1 MSRTL
6 YIASDHGAL
15 DLKESLSAYISA
27 QHPDISVED
36 LGTNGPDSVDYP
48 DFGQKV
54 ATAVLSKENS
64 LGICLCGTGIGIS
77 ISANRFKGIR
87 AALVHDEFTAEMAKA
102 HNNANVLCLGGRT
115 TPPAVASKLVDIW
128 LKTEYEGGRH
138 QRRLD
143 KLDS

>member
-6 YIASDHGAL
+6 FIASDHGAL
-15 DLKESLSAYISA
+15 DLKEDLIAHISA
-27 QHPDISVED
+27 RYPELTVTD
-36 LGTNGPDSVDYP
+36 LGTNTTDSVDYP

-54 ATAVLSKENS
+54 ATHVLKTENS

-87 AALVHDEFTAEMAKA
+87 AALVYDEFTAEMAKA

-115 TPPAVASKLVDIW
+115 TPSDTAKTLVDTW
-128 LKTEYEGGRH
+128 LTTEYEGGRH

-143 KLDS
+143 KLDI